1 MSAMGLYH
9 TGPMSR
15 TEPRALLEFC
25 LAPLRRFKEDRGFQT
40 AGSLTFTTLLALV
53 PLVTVA
59 VALSSAFPVFDQA
72 MEALEGY
79 VSGQLLPEGG
89 AKVTQPFSAFA
100 AKAGRLTAIGL
111 AFLAVTALMLI
122 LTVDEVLNRIF
133 RVQRRRLLAQRLLMY
148 WAVLSLGPLLI
159 GASLSMT
166 SFLVGSSLGFL
177 DLGWLTRGVLGLLP
191 FLFTCAALTMLYLVV
206 PYRRIDPRHAL
217 IGAVVAGL
225 LFEVAKRGF
234 ALYVAKFPTYTL
246 IYGAFATVPI
256 FLLWLYLSW
265 MVVLFGATLTAML
278 PGYRSALGRIT
289 ETPGRELMDA
299 VAVLRV
305 LAHARRGEGALALTQ
320 IARRAKLPP
329 ERCEQVLERCAAQ
342 GWAARTDRENWLLA
356 RDASAI
362 ALAQV
367 VRAFAIDAEALRAEA
382 PPALAEQLLRAG
394 ESLTMTLQDLATEEK
409 TA

>member
-1 MSAMGLYH
+1 MRR
-9 TGPMSR
+9 PNV
-15 TEPRALLEFC
+15 RALLEFC
-25 LAPLRRFKEDRGFQT
+25 LALVRRFRDDRGIQT

-59 VALSSAFPVFDQA
+59 VALATAFPVFDQA
-72 MEALEGY
+72 MEALKGY

-89 AKVTQPFSAFA
+89 ARVTQQFSSFA
-100 AKAGRLTAIGL
+100 AKAGRLTAIGI

-133 RVQRRRLLAQRLLMY
+133 RVQRRRVLAQRLLMY

-166 SFLVGSSLGFL
+166 SFLVGSSLGYL

-206 PYRRIDPRHAL
+206 PNRRIDLLHAL
-217 IGAVVAGL
+217 IGAVLAGL
-225 LFEVAKRGF
+225 LFEAAKRGF
-234 ALYVAKFPTYTL
+234 ALYIAQFPTYTL
-246 IYGAFATVPI
+246 IYGAFAAVPI

-265 MVVLFGATLTAML
+265 VVVLFGATLTAML
-278 PGYRSALGRIT
+278 PAYGGILGT
-289 ETPGRELMDA
+289 MTDSPGRELMHA
-299 VAVLRV
+299 VTVLRILV
-305 LAHARRGEGALALTQ
+305 RARSAEGALALSQ

-329 ERCEQVLERCAAQ
+329 ERCEHVLERCAAR
-342 GWAARTDRENWLLA
+342 GWAARTDRDNWLLA
-356 RDASAI
+356 RDASSI

-367 VRAFAIDAEALRAEA
+367 VRAFAIDAEALREQV
-382 PPALAEQLLRAG
+382 PPAVAEQLSRAG
-394 ESLTMTLQDLATEEK
+394 ESLTMTLQDLEGEEEM
-409 TA
+409 A

>member
-1 MSAMGLYH
+1 MRR
-9 TGPMSR
+9 PDI
-15 TEPRALLEFC
+15 RALLEFC
-25 LAPLRRFKEDRGFQT
+25 LALARRFRDDRGIQT

-59 VALSSAFPVFDQA
+59 VALSTAFPVFNEA
-72 MEALEGY
+72 MDALRGY

-89 AKVTQPFSAFA
+89 AKVTQQFTAFA
-100 AKAGRLTAIGL
+100 AKAGRLTAIGI
-111 AFLAVTALMLI
+111 AFLAITALMLI

-133 RVQRRRLLAQRLLMY
+133 RVQRRRLLAQRLLVY

-177 DLGWLTRGVLGLLP
+177 DLGWLTRGVLALMP
-191 FLFTCAALTMLYLVV
+191 FLFTCAALAMLYLVV

-225 LFEVAKRGF
+225 LFEAAKRAF
-234 ALYVAKFPTYTL
+234 ALYIANFPTYTL
-246 IYGAFATVPI
+246 IYGAFAAVPI

-265 MVVLFGATLTAML
+265 VVVLFGATLTAML
-278 PGYRSALGRIT
+278 PGYRGALGHMT
-289 ETPGRELMDA
+289 DTPGRELTNA
-299 VAVLRV
+299 VAVLRI
-305 LAHARRGEGALALTQ
+305 LARARRADGALGLTQ

-329 ERCEQVLERCAAQ
+329 ERCEQVLERCAVQ
-342 GWAARTDRENWLLA
+342 GWAARTDRDNWLLA
-356 RDASAI
+356 RDAGSI

-367 VRAFAIDAEALRAEA
+367 VRAFAIDAEALREEV
-382 PPALAEQLLRAG
+382 PPALAEQLSRAG
-394 ESLTMTLQDLATEEK
+394 ESLTMTLQDLEAEEQ
-409 TA
+409 AA